1 MIKRLAHACL
11 FSSDLERT
19 KSFYCGILG
28 LQVKFPFL
36 KKGRLFGFYLE
47 VAEDQFIE
55 VFARDHAQK
64 NEEPHIGHICLEVDS
79 VTGIRELLLSRGVP
93 VTEPKLGADSSWQ
106 AWCKDPDGTD
116 IELHEYTAQSSQRT
130 GAECVVDR

>member
-1 MIKRLAHACL
+1 MIKQLAHACL
-11 FSSDLERT
+11 FSTDLERT

-28 LQVKFPFL
+28 LRVKFPFL

-55 VFARDHAQK
+55 VFLRDHPQK
-64 NEEPHIGHICLEVDS
+64 NEEPRVGHICLEVDS
-79 VTGIRELLLSRGVP
+79 VTSIRKLLLSRGVP
-93 VTEPKLGADSSWQ
+93 VTDPKLGADSSWQ
-106 AWCKDPDGTD
+106 VWCKDPDGTD

-130 GAECVVDR
+130 GAECVVDW

>member
-1 MIKRLAHACL
+1 LKCL
-11 FSSDLERT
+11 CGTMRKKTRSHTSDT
-19 KSFYCGILG
+19 FAWKS
-28 LQVKFPFL
+28 
-36 KKGRLFGFYLE
+36 
-47 VAEDQFIE
+47 
-55 VFARDHAQK
+55 
-64 NEEPHIGHICLEVDS
+64 S

-130 GAECVVDR
+130 GAECVVDW